1 MHLQRSAD
9 RHVIKIEPFHHFSCF
24 LVYFFIMTQ
33 ACALTIARE
42 ETKKLIQL
50 VRNNLCT
57 IRLAKKHKDVECVIH
72 GCRRS
77 KHASDSEHHGLAF
90 TAASA
95 MVGNAHTRV
104 ASAVVG
110 KAHTSVASPKVGK
123 AHTRVASA
131 VVGKA
136 HTTVASAVG
145 GKAHARVASAVA
157 GKAHTRVAVTL
168 VAEA

>member
-1 MHLQRSAD
+1 MQLLFLRHLGAILLHLQRSAD
-9 RHVIKIEPFHHFSCF
+9 RHVIKIEPFHHFSCL
-24 LVYFFIMTQ
+24 LVYFFMTQ
-33 ACALTIARE
+33 ACALKNATE
-42 ETKKLIQL
+42 ETEKLIQL

-110 KAHTSVASPKVGK
+110 KAHARVASPKVGK

-136 HTTVASAVG
+136 HT
-145 GKAHARVASAVA
+145 
-157 GKAHTRVAVTL
+157 RVAVTL